1 MALWGSR
8 KKFDKNSDGKLSR
21 QEWWHWYRSTSGPE
35 IEQAERHQAAQV
47 GENQSSW
54 LHEVV
59 RITHTATGNYL
70 SAVCELLSSMPPK
83 DAKELAWKAL
93 LCQLT
98 VALAES
104 GLWSNQEKTNAGLF
118 VNGQSFYPYRAAV
131 TDLAR
136 MSGIC
141 SEDEL
146 ARACLNR
153 QHCFRRRAA

>member
-8 KKFDKNSDGKLSR
+8 KKFDKNSDGKLSH

-83 DAKELAWKAL
+83 DAKELARKAL

-104 GLWSNQEKTNAGLF
+104 GLWSNQEETNAGLF
-118 VNGQSFYPYRAAV
+118 VNGQSFYPYRAAA